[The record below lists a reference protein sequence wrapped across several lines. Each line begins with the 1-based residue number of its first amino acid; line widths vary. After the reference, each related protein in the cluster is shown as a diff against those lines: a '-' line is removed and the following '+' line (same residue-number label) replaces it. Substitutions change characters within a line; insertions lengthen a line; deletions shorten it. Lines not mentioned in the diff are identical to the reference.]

1 MSSPISPGES
11 EITRLLR
18 GLGAGDAGREAELF
32 PLVYAELRALARSQV
47 ARERRA
53 PLQATELV
61 HEAWLRVAGGSASDW
76 NSRAHF
82 FGAAARA
89 MRRILIEEARRR
101 ARLKRGG
108 GEEPVEL
115 DELALASDLPGI
127 PAQTDLLAL
136 EEALAKLER
145 EDERKARIVELRTF
159 AGLTVAETASA
170 LGLSVGTIKREWRFL
185 RAWLREALGD
195 T

>member
-1 MSSPISPGES
+1 AMPAPEES

-18 GLGAGDAGREAELF
+18 GLGAGDASREAELF

-61 HEAWLRVAGGSASDW
+61 HEAWLRVAGGSAADW

-101 ARLKRGG
+101 AR
-108 GEEPVEL
+108 
-115 DELALASDLPGI
+115 
-127 PAQTDLLAL
+127 
-136 EEALAKLER
+136 
-145 EDERKARIVELRTF
+145 
-159 AGLTVAETASA
+159 
-170 LGLSVGTIKREWRFL
+170 
-185 RAWLREALGD
+185 
-195 T
+195 